1 MTSISKKL
9 RNIEEYFALDA
20 VQHEQILKAEEIL
33 LVNFDKDYTELITN
47 FCSISQ
53 RHHEIVGICSSKQLS
68 VVDVTIEQRVIN
80 TLVTINY
87 YVIEQANIDGIN
99 IW

>member
-1 MTSISKKL
+1 M
-9 RNIEEYFALDA
+9 
-20 VQHEQILKAEEIL
+20 

-47 FCSISQ
+47 FCAISL

-80 TLVTINY
+80 PLVTINY
-87 YVIEQANIDGIN
+87 YVIEQANIDGII